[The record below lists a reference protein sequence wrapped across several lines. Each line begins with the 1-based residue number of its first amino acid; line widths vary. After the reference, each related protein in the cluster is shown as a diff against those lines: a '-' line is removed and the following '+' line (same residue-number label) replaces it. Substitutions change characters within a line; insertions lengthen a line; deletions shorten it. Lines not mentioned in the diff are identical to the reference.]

1 MLRARG
7 AEERGSV
14 AITVVL
20 SITVLL
26 GFAALVVDVGLN
38 WAARTSAQTAADSAA
53 LAGASRLLVDGQVG
67 AVEAVRELISD
78 NVDGLAESPDDPNWP
93 LNGDVSDGEIVCW
106 TLPGDPPAPVPG
118 GNCPDGSNAIQVTT
132 PPVQVQ
138 YAFAPVLGKTSNS
151 IRARAAAGAGPAA
164 PNNCVLCLLDPA
176 APRALENLG
185 FGDLTAN
192 GGGIAVNS
200 DNPLALLLA
209 GAGDIRASQIRVIG
223 GLSDPLPGVGNLIP
237 PAEFGGP
244 PVPDPLAGTPT
255 PNLLGSPPI
264 PRATDP
270 VVVNA
275 DQTLQPGIYNT
286 VTVQGSATLTLATGV
301 YVFTGL
307 NGLTVED
314 DARVISS
321 AGGATVYLACSG
333 YPVACSGNG
342 ARFRVQDNGRFEA
355 NPPTTGPYA
364 GLSIFAAPGNTRNMR
379 FQSTRNVTLPGA
391 LYGPSTMVRM
401 ERTGDLQVNG
411 LMVVRALSLTAVT
424 GPDASVTVNYN
435 PSVPLPGVG
444 PPVLV
449 R

>member
-20 SITVLL
+20 SMTVLL

-53 LAGASRLLVDGQVG
+53 LAGASRLLADGPAG
-67 AVEAVRELISD
+67 ALLAVEGFLDA
-78 NVDGLAESPDDPNWP
+78 NVDGLVPPAAGWA
-93 LNGDVSDGEIVCW
+93 SDGSETNGEVVCW
-106 TLPGDPPAPVPG
+106 VLPAAPPGPG
-118 GNCPDGSNAIQVTT
+118 AGCPDGSNAIQVTT

-164 PNNCVLCLLDPA
+164 PNNCVLCLLDPG

-185 FGDLTAN
+185 FGDLTVN

-200 DNPLALLLA
+200 DDLLALVLA
-209 GAGDIRASQIRVIG
+209 GAGDISASQIRVVG
-223 GLSDPLPGVGNLIP
+223 GLSNLVGGGDLFP
-237 PAEFGGP
+237 PAELGGP
-244 PVPDPLAGTPT
+244 PVPDPLADLLTPD
-255 PNLLGSPPI
+255 LLGSPPI
-264 PRATDP
+264 PRDP
-270 VVVNA
+270 DPIVVNA
-275 DQTLQPGIYNT
+275 DRTLPPGIYNT
-286 VTVQGSATLTLATGV
+286 VTVQDSATLTLATGV

-307 NGLTVED
+307 DGLTVED
-314 DARVISS
+314 NARVISS
-321 AGGATVYLACSG
+321 AGGATIYLACGG
-333 YPVACSGNG
+333 YPAPCSGNE
-342 ARFRVQDNGRFEA
+342 ARFRVQDNGRFQA

-364 GLSIFAAPGNTRNMR
+364 GLSIFAAPGNTRTMR
-379 FQSTRNVTLPGA
+379 FHSTRNVTLPGA
-391 LYGPSTMVRM
+391 LYGPSTRVQM
-401 ERTGDLQVNG
+401 ESTGDLRVNG
-411 LMVVRALSLTAVT
+411 LMVVRALSLTTVP
-424 GPDASVTVNYN
+424 GSDASVTVNYN
-435 PSVPLPGVG
+435 PSVLLPGVG

>member
-20 SITVLL
+20 SMTVLL

-53 LAGASRLLVDGQVG
+53 LAGASRLLADGPAG
-67 AVEAVRELISD
+67 ALLGVEGFLDA
-78 NVDGLAESPDDPNWP
+78 NVDGLVPPAAGWA
-93 LNGDVSDGEIVCW
+93 SDGSEANGEVVCW
-106 TLPGDPPAPVPG
+106 ALPAGPPGPG
-118 GNCPDGSNAIQVTT
+118 AGCPDGSNAIQVTT

-185 FGDLTAN
+185 FGDLTVN

-200 DNPLALLLA
+200 DNLLALVLT
-209 GAGDIRASQIRVIG
+209 GAGDISASQIRVVGRLSNPVG
-223 GLSDPLPGVGNLIP
+223 GGDLFP
-237 PAEFGGP
+237 PAEVGGP
-244 PVPDPLAGTPT
+244 PVPDPLADLPP

-264 PRATDP
+264 PRDPNPQTITTDT
-270 VVVNA
+270 V
-275 DQTLQPGIYNT
+275 LQPGIYNT
-286 VTVQGSATLTLATGV
+286 VTVQGTATLTLATGV

-321 AGGATVYLACSG
+321 AGGATVYLACGG
-333 YPVACSGNG
+333 YPAACSGNG

-391 LYGPSTMVRM
+391 LYGPSTRVRM

-424 GPDASVTVNYN
+424 GSDASVTVNYN
-435 PSVPLPGVG
+435 PSVLLPGVG